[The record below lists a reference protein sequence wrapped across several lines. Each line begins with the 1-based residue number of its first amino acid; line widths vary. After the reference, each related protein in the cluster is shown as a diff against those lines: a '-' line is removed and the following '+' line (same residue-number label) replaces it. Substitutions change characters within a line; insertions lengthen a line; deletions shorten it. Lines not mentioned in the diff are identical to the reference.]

1 MMKLLIIGHKG
12 QLGFELVKQAPKAG
26 FEYDAVDLPEI
37 DITNKA
43 QINEL
48 IEKSKPSLVVN
59 AAAYTAVDKAETEA
73 ELAFKVNRDGAG
85 NIAKACAEANNI
97 PLIHIS
103 TDYVFDGQKASPYF
117 ENDPVCPIG
126 IYGKSKEEGERAVR
140 AALGKHIIIRTAW
153 LYGVHGHNFVKTM
166 LKLGQER
173 EVLRVVADQR
183 GCPTSAADLAE
194 AILSV
199 AMQSLLVASPNWGTY
214 HYCGQGITTWH
225 EFTEKILE
233 LAKLYTEIK
242 TRKVEAITTA
252 EYPTPAKRPMY
263 SALDC
268 SKIAKN
274 FNIIPKPWQ
283 KSLKTVIDE
292 IQTRKA

>member
-26 FEYDAVDLPEI
+26 FEYEAVDLPEI
-37 DITNKA
+37 DITNQA
-43 QINEL
+43 QVNVL
-48 IEKSKPSLVVN
+48 IETSKPSLLIN
-59 AAAYTAVDKAETEA
+59 AAAYTAVDKAETEP
-73 ELAFKVNRDGAG
+73 ELAFKVNRDGAE
-85 NIAKACAEANNI
+85 NIAQACAKADI
-97 PLIHIS
+97 PMIHIS
-103 TDYVFDGQKASPYF
+103 TDYVFDGQNTRPYR
-117 ENDPVCPIG
+117 EDDPVCPLG

-140 AALGKHIIIRTAW
+140 AALKNHIIIRTAW

-173 EVLRVVADQR
+173 DVLRVVADQH

-199 AMQSLLVASPNWGTY
+199 GMQSLLVENLGWGTY
-214 HYCGQGITTWH
+214 HYCGQGITSWH

-233 LAKLYTEIK
+233 FAKPHIEIK

-252 EYPTPAKRPMY
+252 EYPTPAKRPMF

-268 SKIAKN
+268 SKIGKYFAVISKL
-274 FNIIPKPWQ
+274 WHT
-283 KSLKTVIDE
+283 SLKNTVETIL
-292 IQTRKA
+292 K

>member
-1 MMKLLIIGHKG
+1 MKILIIGHKG
-12 QLGFELVKQAPKAG
+12 QLGFELVRQAPKKG
-26 FEYDAVDLPEI
+26 FDYEAADLPEI
-37 DITNKA
+37 DITNQA
-43 QINEL
+43 QVNEL
-48 IEKSKPSLVVN
+48 IEKSMPSLVIN
-59 AAAYTAVDKAETEA
+59 AAAYTAVDKAESET
-73 ELAFKVNRDGAG
+73 ELAFRVNRDGAG
-85 NIAKACAEANNI
+85 NIAQACANANNI

-103 TDYVFDGQKASPYF
+103 TDYVFDGQNTRPYR
-117 ENDPVCPIG
+117 ENDPVCPLG
-126 IYGKSKEEGERAVR
+126 IYGKSKEEGEQVVR
-140 AALGKHIIIRTAW
+140 SALKKHIIIRTAW

-173 EVLRVVADQR
+173 DVLRVVADQH

-199 AMQSLLVASPNWGTY
+199 GMQTLLVASPDWGTY
-214 HYCGQGITTWH
+214 HYCGQGITSWH
-225 EFTEKILE
+225 EFTENILE
-233 LAKLYTEIK
+233 FAKPHIAIK

-252 EYPTPAKRPMY
+252 EYPTPVKRPAY

-292 IQTRKA
+292 IQTRQS